1 VEEVKAVRRRFPHIS
16 SVSFHDDSFM
26 AIPFREL
33 ERFAELWR
41 AEVGIPFAVYGVIP
55 NYVRRD
61 KFEVLTWAG
70 MNRIRMGIQSGSE
83 RILDFYKRPTPVEKV
98 EAGANVIA
106 SFAPR
111 YHIPPSYDVIVD
123 NPIETREDVIDT
135 LELFYRIARPFTLF
149 IFSLR
154 VIPNTELERLM
165 KERGVDIEEI
175 SANYAMIPT
184 RWANILLY
192 LITLWRPPR
201 WLWDRML
208 RRVEASGAPQKTY
221 PLLGGVMRTLYL
233 VKRVWNHLR
242 FMDFSLVPGYTGYF
256 FWRLGIVGFWWK
268 YLTPR
273 HERPSKRAEVGP
285 ILSIEG
291 QEVG

>member
-1 VEEVKAVRRRFPHIS
+1 V
-16 SVSFHDDSFM
+16 
-26 AIPFREL
+26 
-33 ERFAELWR
+33 
-41 AEVGIPFAVYGVIP
+41 
-55 NYVRRD
+55 
-61 KFEVLTWAG
+61 AG

-83 RILDFYKRPTPVEKV
+83 RILDFYRRPTPVEKV
-98 EAGANVIA
+98 EAGANAVA
-106 SFAPR
+106 AFAPR

-123 NPIETREDVIDT
+123 NPIEIRQDVIDT
-135 LELFYRIARPFTLF
+135 LELLYRIARPFTLF

-154 VIPNTELERLM
+154 VIPNMELERMM

-175 SANYAMIPT
+175 SSNYATIPA

-208 RRVEASGAPQKTY
+208 RRVEASGTPQKTY

-233 VKRVWNHLR
+233 AKRVWSHLQ
-242 FMDFSLVPGYTGYF
+242 FMDFSIVPGYTGYV
-256 FWRLGIVGFWWK
+256 FWRLGIVRFWWK

-273 HERPSKRAEVGP
+273 PERPSKRPDVPATQPGA
-285 ILSIEG
+285 
-291 QEVG
+291 